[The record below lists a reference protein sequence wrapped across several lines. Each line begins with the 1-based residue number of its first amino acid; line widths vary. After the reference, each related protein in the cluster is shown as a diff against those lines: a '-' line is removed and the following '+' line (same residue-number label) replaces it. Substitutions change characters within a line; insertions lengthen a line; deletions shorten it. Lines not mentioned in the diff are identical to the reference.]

1 MNNTSQLDE
10 ILTKIVD
17 DHIDSIIDD
26 TKSLEER
33 NELKLLLKE
42 KRKAQIIDEIRN
54 AYELEWNAELEKK
67 QSQVNRQKKI
77 EDLKELLFTGF
88 ILAVVV
94 GLAVNQVS
102 EILNYVKGLSS
113 WNDLLTSIIL
123 SLFLIGICLLMYW
136 YSFYKEAIKY
146 IKNSLNEEKGE

>member
-88 ILAVVV
+88 ILAFVV

-123 SLFLIGICLLMYW
+123 SLFLIGISLLMYW

>member
-42 KRKAQIIDEIRN
+42 KRKALIIDEIRN
-54 AYELEWNAELEKK
+54 AY
-67 QSQVNRQKKI
+67 
-77 EDLKELLFTGF
+77 
-88 ILAVVV
+88 
-94 GLAVNQVS
+94 
-102 EILNYVKGLSS
+102 
-113 WNDLLTSIIL
+113 
-123 SLFLIGICLLMYW
+123 
-136 YSFYKEAIKY
+136 
-146 IKNSLNEEKGE
+146 

>member
-88 ILAVVV
+88 ILAFVV

-123 SLFLIGICLLMYW
+123 SLF
-136 YSFYKEAIKY
+136 
-146 IKNSLNEEKGE
+146 

>member
-88 ILAVVV
+88 ILAFVV